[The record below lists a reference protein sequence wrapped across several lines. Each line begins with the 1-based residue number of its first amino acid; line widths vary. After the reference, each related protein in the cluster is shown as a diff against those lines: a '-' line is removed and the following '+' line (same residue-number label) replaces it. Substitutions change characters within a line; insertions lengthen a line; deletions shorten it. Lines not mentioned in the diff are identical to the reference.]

1 MKTMGRKSVSSIV
14 KVALDVAW
22 YLTIVLGVLL
32 TLDVLVGLGG
42 RSPGRVDLMIQFEP
56 DPAAYSIESEA
67 LDVEN
72 AIIRQAS
79 GKLLFRSTNGSLL
92 VAYLSLV
99 IVWLGA
105 ALLIIHQ
112 LRSVF
117 RTLVAG
123 QPFVRANATS
133 IRVIG
138 IVVIAMEIA
147 RFLLLVAQSAFLR
160 GSFTFEGLTL
170 TAFPRPNLG
179 VIFVGLVILVIA
191 EVFRQGSELR
201 EEQELTV

>member
-1 MKTMGRKSVSSIV
+1 
-14 KVALDVAW
+14 
-22 YLTIVLGVLL
+22 
-32 TLDVLVGLGG
+32 
-42 RSPGRVDLMIQFEP
+42 VDLMIQFEP